1 MTDFTV
7 LMRLREQML
16 RTRVMHLEDAIA
28 GYLVDG
34 DRARLETAYSNEWV
48 QPMERT
54 VSDPFEKMRAVSKA
68 RQELTFEWVQEMKAL
83 RAAGY
88 SVRTIA
94 EVANVSHDTVWRQA
108 R

>member
-1 MTDFTV
+1 M
-7 LMRLREQML
+7 
-16 RTRVMHLEDAIA
+16 
-28 GYLVDG
+28 
-34 DRARLETAYSNEWV
+34 
-48 QPMERT
+48 
-54 VSDPFEKMRAVSKA
+54 SDPFEKMRQVSKA
-68 RQELTFEWVQEMKAL
+68 RHDATYEWVQEMKAL

>member
-1 MTDFTV
+1 M
-7 LMRLREQML
+7 
-16 RTRVMHLEDAIA
+16 
-28 GYLVDG
+28 
-34 DRARLETAYSNEWV
+34 
-48 QPMERT
+48 
-54 VSDPFEKMRAVSKA
+54 SDPFEKLRRVSRA

>member
-1 MTDFTV
+1 M
-7 LMRLREQML
+7 
-16 RTRVMHLEDAIA
+16 
-28 GYLVDG
+28 
-34 DRARLETAYSNEWV
+34 
-48 QPMERT
+48 
-54 VSDPFEKMRAVSKA
+54 SDPFEKLRRVSRE

-94 EVANVSHDTVWRQA
+94 EVANVSHDTVWRQS